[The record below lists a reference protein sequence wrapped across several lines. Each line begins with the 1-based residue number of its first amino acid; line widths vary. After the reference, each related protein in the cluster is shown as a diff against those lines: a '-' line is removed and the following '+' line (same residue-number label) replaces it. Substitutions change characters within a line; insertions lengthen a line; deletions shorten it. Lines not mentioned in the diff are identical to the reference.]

1 MSGKKRLH
9 PEDLRSHRWYGPNT
23 MRASAHRQR
32 TLQMGFRRKDFT
44 GKPVIGLINT
54 WNELSTCHY
63 HLKERANEA
72 RRGVWAA
79 GGLPLEF
86 FALGLGEVMVK
97 PSAMLYRNLL
107 AMEVEEI
114 IRSHPLDGVI
124 LLGGCDKTV
133 PGLLMGAISAGIPFI
148 FFPAGP
154 MINGRW
160 RNVTLGAGTHT
171 KKYWEELRSGTI
183 TESDWQDIEE
193 AICRSNGTCNTMGTA
208 STMTSIVEAMGL
220 TLPNSIAI
228 PAVDSA
234 HPRMAADCGERVVE
248 MVWEGLTPEK
258 ILTREAFLNGVATL
272 MVIGGSTNAPIH
284 MMAMANRSGVHLSL
298 DDFDAVSRRHRV
310 IADMLP
316 AGRFLM
322 EDLFY
327 AGGISAVLARIAD
340 RLYLDCL
347 TVNGRTLGENIQNAP
362 CYDNEVIRTVDA
374 PLTQM
379 ESLAVLRGNL
389 APDGALIKPSAATEK
404 LLIHTGKAVV
414 FNGAADLYARVDDP
428 NLDVDENSVL
438 VMKMGGP
445 VGGPGM
451 PEWGGM
457 TIPKKLLK
465 KGVRDMVR
473 VSDARMSGTHYGTV
487 ALHVAPES
495 AVGGPLALVENGDLI
510 ELDVPARKLNLLVD
524 AEELTRR
531 RAAWKAPV
539 LHYSRGYGAMYC
551 AHVTQAPAGCD
562 LDFLQ
567 GSEKPPEPDIY

>member
-1 MSGKKRLH
+1 MSNEKRLH
-9 PEDLRSHRWYGPNT
+9 PEELRSHRWYGPNS

-44 GKPVIGLINT
+44 DKPIIGLINT

-86 FALGLGEVMVK
+86 FVLGLGEVMVK
-97 PSAMLYRNLL
+97 PSTMLYRNLL

-124 LLGGCDKTV
+124 LMGGCDKTV
-133 PGLLMGAISAGIPFI
+133 PGLLMGAISAGVPLI

-154 MINGRW
+154 MLNGHW
-160 RNVTLGAGTHT
+160 RKITLGAGTHT

-183 TESDWQDIEE
+183 TESDWQEIEGS
-193 AICRSNGTCNTMGTA
+193 ICRSNGTCNTMGTA

-234 HPRMAADCGERVVE
+234 HARMAADCGERIVE
-248 MVWEGLTPEK
+248 MVWEDLRPEK
-258 ILTREAFLNGVATL
+258 ILTREAFLNGAAAL
-272 MVIGGSTNAPIH
+272 MAIGGSTNAPIH
-284 MMAMANRSGVHLSL
+284 MMAMANRSGVPLLL
-298 DDFDAVSRRHRV
+298 DDFDAVSRRLRAIV
-310 IADMLP
+310 DIMP

-322 EDLFY
+322 EDLFH
-327 AGGISAVLARIAD
+327 AGGLSAVLARITD
-340 RLYLDCL
+340 HLYPGCL
-347 TVNGRTLGENIQNAP
+347 TVNGKTLGENIQNAP
-362 CYDNEVIRTVDA
+362 CYDDEVIRTMDA
-374 PLTQM
+374 PLTRM

-414 FNGAADLYARVDDP
+414 FNGAADLHARVDNP

-457 TIPKKLLK
+457 TIPRKLLK
-465 KGVRDMVR
+465 KGIRDMVR
-473 VSDARMSGTHYGTV
+473 VSDARMSGTHYGTAV
-487 ALHVAPES
+487 LHVTPEA
-495 AVGGPLALVENGDLI
+495 AVGGPLALVENGDMI
-510 ELDVPARKLNLLVD
+510 ELDVPARKITLLVSD
-524 AEELTRR
+524 EELARR
-531 RAAWKAPV
+531 RAVWKTPAP
-539 LHYSRGYGAMYC
+539 HYSRGYGAMTGGPPC
-551 AHVTQAPAGCD
+551 
-562 LDFLQ
+562 LDRN
-567 GSEKPPEPDIY
+567 